1 MNRFVCMGFAALML
15 ACAGCADTEANADCS
30 RDNAM
35 GAIAGTGEWANGELH
50 SLYLL
55 R

>member
-1 MNRFVCMGFAALML
+1 MNRLLCMGFAALML
-15 ACAGCADTEANADCS
+15 ACAGCRDTGATADGS
-30 RDNAM
+30 SDNAM
-35 GAIAGTGEWANGELH
+35 GAIASTGERANGELH

>member
-1 MNRFVCMGFAALML
+1 MNRLLCMGLAALML
-15 ACAGCADTEANADCS
+15 ACAGCRATGANADGS
-30 RDNAM
+30 GDNTIS
-35 GAIAGTGEWANGELH
+35 AIAGTGELTNGDQH

>member
-1 MNRFVCMGFAALML
+1 MGFAALML
-15 ACAGCADTEANADCS
+15 ACAGCRDSGVNADRS
-30 RDNAM
+30 SNNAM
-35 GAIAGTGEWANGELH
+35 GAIAGTDERANGDQH